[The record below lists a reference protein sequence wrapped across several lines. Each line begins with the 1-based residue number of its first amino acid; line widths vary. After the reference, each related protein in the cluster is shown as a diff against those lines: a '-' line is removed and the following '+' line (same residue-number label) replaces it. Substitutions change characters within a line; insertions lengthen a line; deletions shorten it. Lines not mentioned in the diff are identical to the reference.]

1 MQTIGERIRY
11 ARKNKNLTIPALNKL
26 TGLSVGNLSDL
37 ENNKSM
43 PSSNALIKLKKA
55 LDVSIDWLLLGNE
68 NNYICKEDEIP
79 YDNETYYIL
88 NAPLKD
94 KILFMAFE
102 ELPDDRK
109 RDIEGYMKV
118 SLKTTDLNDYFKN
131 RKDI

>member
-1 MQTIGERIRY
+1 MYTIGERIRY
-11 ARKNKNLTIPALNKL
+11 ARKKKNLTIPALNKL

-55 LDVSIDWLLLGNE
+55 LDVSIDWILLGNE

-79 YDNETYYIL
+79 YDNDTYYIL
-88 NAPLKD
+88 NAPLQD
-94 KILFMAFE
+94 KILFKAFE

-118 SLKTTDLNDYFKN
+118 SLKTTDLNDYFKS
-131 RKDI
+131 RKKI